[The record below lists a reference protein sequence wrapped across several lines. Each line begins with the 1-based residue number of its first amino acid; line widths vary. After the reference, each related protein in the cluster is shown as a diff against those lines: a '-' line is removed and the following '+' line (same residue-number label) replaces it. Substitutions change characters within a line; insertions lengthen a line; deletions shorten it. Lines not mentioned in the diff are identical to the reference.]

1 MENQKIQES
10 ILTKMNKEQ
19 RNALIAR
26 TWDLAI
32 KNSIITSKLLD
43 ELGLT
48 TTIEGLP
55 ERWSYEDLQKYL
67 KIVKKGDN
75 DEKETKEA

>member
-1 MENQKIQES
+1 
-10 ILTKMNKEQ
+10 MNKEQ